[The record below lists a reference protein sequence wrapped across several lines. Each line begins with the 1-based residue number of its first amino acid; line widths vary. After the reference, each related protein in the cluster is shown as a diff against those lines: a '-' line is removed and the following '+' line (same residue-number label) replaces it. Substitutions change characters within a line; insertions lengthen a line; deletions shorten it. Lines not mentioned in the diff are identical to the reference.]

1 MFLVAPEGS
10 LDGFLVPKSSSD
22 ARSGFGGVA
31 NETWEG
37 KRTKKEM
44 PKPFA

>member
-1 MFLVAPEGS
+1 MVFWYPSDHQMLVQGLA
-10 LDGFLVPKSSSD
+10 
-22 ARSGFGGVA
+22 GVA

-37 KRTKKEM
+37 KRTKTEM